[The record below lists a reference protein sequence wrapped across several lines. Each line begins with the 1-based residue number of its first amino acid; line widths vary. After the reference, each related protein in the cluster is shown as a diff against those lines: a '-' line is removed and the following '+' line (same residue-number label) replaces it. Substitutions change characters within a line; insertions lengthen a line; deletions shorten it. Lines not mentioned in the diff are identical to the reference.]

1 MVFWNMSR
9 LEGILS
15 NFFVSSSI
23 DLYKVRQR
31 KKHQY
36 LSSYQSC
43 YRSTVYLELA
53 VSASFV
59 ISHLRAPS
67 VLIRLLCMVGR
78 QNRAG
83 WCWTVGSRRNDAMS
97 ATYCLPFPAQ
107 HHFHKTDCTLIS
119 VYLPFFISSSLPSCK
134 VISCICQS
142 CCVDFQSYNM
152 NVSQLLHGFEKLLH
166 GFFKVVYFALC

>member
-1 MVFWNMSR
+1 
-9 LEGILS
+9 
-15 NFFVSSSI
+15 
-23 DLYKVRQR
+23 
-31 KKHQY
+31 
-36 LSSYQSC
+36 
-43 YRSTVYLELA
+43 
-53 VSASFV
+53 
-59 ISHLRAPS
+59 
-67 VLIRLLCMVGR
+67 MVGR

-166 GFFKVVYFALC
+166 GFFKVVYFALCQTKPSSFLSENSKNLDYALLSYEENIL